1 MFIYFLSE
9 RAQDE
14 DEDDDD
20 EENEDQDFEPG

>member
-1 MFIYFLSE
+1 MFIYSLPE